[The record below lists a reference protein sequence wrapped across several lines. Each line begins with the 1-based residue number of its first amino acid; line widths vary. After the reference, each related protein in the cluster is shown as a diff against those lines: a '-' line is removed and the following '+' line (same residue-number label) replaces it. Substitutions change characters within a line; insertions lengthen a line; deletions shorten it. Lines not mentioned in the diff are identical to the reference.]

1 MSALR
6 LMTPGPAVLLPDSL
20 MAEGAI
26 SFHHRGSEFKEL
38 MAHCQFHLRSFLGLG
53 PRDWP
58 IILTSSGT
66 GAMEAAFVNS
76 LSPGHSIAIFHAGRY
91 GERWMD
97 FARAYQVHTHEL
109 SAPYGHTFDLDEVD
123 HLLSRV
129 AHLQAVFFQDN
140 ESSTGTRHRTQELV
154 SLVRRYHPE
163 ALIIVDAMTGLG
175 VHPLSIQ
182 DGVDVLITGS
192 QKSMGIHPGLSFLGL
207 SERYLNQLK
216 EPRLPRVYFDLR
228 RELEA
233 QQKQVTAWTPAI
245 GLIGALGSSL
255 EQIHRLGGINVLQ
268 RNAHLLAESLRSAL
282 IHWGIP
288 LFSTHPGDGVTAF
301 PLPKAREFIQR
312 LKQEENIV
320 VASGQGPLE
329 DQILR
334 IGHLGF
340 ISSNDMAETIE
351 GLERTFIKIGAPYP
365 KGALVKVQSLLDQA
379 PCFSSK

>member
-1 MSALR
+1 
-6 LMTPGPAVLLPDSL
+6 MTPGPAVLLPDSL

-282 IHWGIP
+282 MHWGIP
-288 LFSTHPGDGVTAF
+288 LFRP
-301 PLPKAREFIQR
+301 IQ
-312 LKQEENIV
+312 
-320 VASGQGPLE
+320 GMG
-329 DQILR
+329 
-334 IGHLGF
+334 
-340 ISSNDMAETIE
+340 
-351 GLERTFIKIGAPYP
+351 
-365 KGALVKVQSLLDQA
+365 
-379 PCFSSK
+379 